1 MLGFPQ
7 TTEFNKRIPK
17 QKFYENLD
25 VSPALKRVFVEQIKL
40 IHWRNKLAESTL
52 NIAPGQAV
60 TEIAVIEIKL
70 TQPQL
75 DEAVLRQIDKEIPY
89 HILFVLSYGNKVQ
102 AWTGYKEAA
111 ESGKKAFKVNKYYHT
126 EWMLEDELILDIEGL
141 NMDAVWDISY
151 DQIEGEYDSTIFTA
165 EKTSASIDKAFKA
178 SKHIQDYVFTDGYA
192 EKSVERR
199 FAEDLDAA
207 DEVCVY
213 AKLPRG
219 FHIPTPVGNYSPDWA
234 IAFNEGTVKHIFFI
248 AETKGTMESL
258 SLKPIEKAKISCAR
272 KLFNEI
278 STENVKY
285 HDVDS
290 YQHLLDVMKS
300 L

>member
-60 TEIAVIEIKL
+60 TEIEVIEIKL

-141 NMDAVWDISY
+141 NMDAVWDNFII
-151 DQIEGEYDSTIFTA
+151 QIGGVELEQGNDLA
-165 EKTSASIDKAFKA
+165 EQIAVDERK
-178 SKHIQDYVFTDGYA
+178 
-192 EKSVERR
+192 EKLIKE
-199 FAEDLDAA
+199 
-207 DEVCVY
+207 
-213 AKLPRG
+213 
-219 FHIPTPVGNYSPDWA
+219 
-234 IAFNEGTVKHIFFI
+234 
-248 AETKGTMESL
+248 
-258 SLKPIEKAKISCAR
+258 IEKLEKQAKNEKQPNKKFELAQKVKALKE
-272 KLFNEI
+272 KLN
-278 STENVKY
+278 SP
-285 HDVDS
+285 
-290 YQHLLDVMKS
+290 
-300 L
+300 

>member
-60 TEIAVIEIKL
+60 TEIEVIEIKL

-141 NMDAVWDISY
+141 NMDAVWDNFIIQIGGVELEQGNDLAEETQFSLKEVISCFY
-151 DQIEGEYDSTIFTA
+151 II
-165 EKTSASIDKAFKA
+165 
-178 SKHIQDYVFTDGYA
+178 
-192 EKSVERR
+192 
-199 FAEDLDAA
+199 AA
-207 DEVCVY
+207 Y
-213 AKLPRG
+213 AKCDFLD
-219 FHIPTPVGNYSPDWA
+219 GNYICD
-234 IAFNEGTVKHIFFI
+234 K
-248 AETKGTMESL
+248 
-258 SLKPIEKAKISCAR
+258 R
-272 KLFNEI
+272 R
-278 STENVKY
+278 
-285 HDVDS
+285 VDS
-290 YQHLLDVMKS
+290 RENTEPFVWNNALNRSGLPVMAFARS
-300 L
+300 VSFLGDRVSGR

>member
-17 QKFYENLD
+17 QKFYENID

-52 NIAPGQAV
+52 NIAPGQVV
-60 TEIAVIEIKL
+60 TEIEVIEIKL

-141 NMDAVWDISY
+141 NMDAVWDNFIIQVGGVELEQGN
-151 DQIEGEYDSTIFTA
+151 DLAEQIELDDR
-165 EKTSASIDKAFKA
+165 KVQL
-178 SKHIQDYVFTDGYA
+178 SKD
-192 EKSVERR
+192 
-199 FAEDLDAA
+199 
-207 DEVCVY
+207 
-213 AKLPRG
+213 
-219 FHIPTPVGNYSPDWA
+219 
-234 IAFNEGTVKHIFFI
+234 
-248 AETKGTMESL
+248 
-258 SLKPIEKAKISCAR
+258 IEKLEKQAR
-272 KLFNEI
+272 SEKQPNKKFQLAQQ
-278 STENVKY
+278 VKALKKQL
-285 HDVDS
+285 VE
-290 YQHLLDVMKS
+290 LG
-300 L
+300 

>member
-17 QKFYENLD
+17 QKFYENID

-60 TEIAVIEIKL
+60 TEIEVIEIKL

-89 HILFVLSYGNKVQ
+89 HILFVLSYGNKIQ

-141 NMDAVWDISY
+141 NMDAVWDNFIIQVGGVELEQGNDLSK
-151 DQIEGEYDSTIFTA
+151 QIE
-165 EKTSASIDKAFKA
+165 
-178 SKHIQDYVFTDGYA
+178 
-192 EKSVERR
+192 
-199 FAEDLDAA
+199 LD
-207 DEVCVY
+207 DRKVQ
-213 AKLPRG
+213 L
-219 FHIPTPVGNYSPDWA
+219 
-234 IAFNEGTVKHIFFI
+234 
-248 AETKGTMESL
+248 TKD
-258 SLKPIEKAKISCAR
+258 IEKLEKQAR
-272 KLFNEI
+272 SEKQPNKKFQLAQQ
-278 STENVKY
+278 VKALKK
-285 HDVDS
+285 
-290 YQHLLDVMKS
+290 QLAELG
-300 L
+300 

>member
-17 QKFYENLD
+17 QKFYENID

-60 TEIAVIEIKL
+60 TEIEVIEIKL

-89 HILFVLSYGNKVQ
+89 HILFVLSYGNKIQ

-141 NMDAVWDISY
+141 NMDAVWDNFIIQVGGVELEQGNDLSK
-151 DQIEGEYDSTIFTA
+151 QIE
-165 EKTSASIDKAFKA
+165 
-178 SKHIQDYVFTDGYA
+178 
-192 EKSVERR
+192 
-199 FAEDLDAA
+199 LD
-207 DEVCVY
+207 DRKVQL
-213 AKLPRG
+213 AK
-219 FHIPTPVGNYSPDWA
+219 D
-234 IAFNEGTVKHIFFI
+234 
-248 AETKGTMESL
+248 
-258 SLKPIEKAKISCAR
+258 IEKLEKQAR
-272 KLFNEI
+272 SEKQPNKKFQLAQQ
-278 STENVKY
+278 VKALKK
-285 HDVDS
+285 
-290 YQHLLDVMKS
+290 QLAELG
-300 L
+300 

>member
-25 VSPALKRVFVEQIKL
+25 VSPALKRVFVDQIKL

-60 TEIAVIEIKL
+60 TEIEVIEIKL

-141 NMDAVWDISY
+141 NMDAVWDNFII
-151 DQIEGEYDSTIFTA
+151 QIGGVELEQGNDLA
-165 EKTSASIDKAFKA
+165 EQIAVDERK
-178 SKHIQDYVFTDGYA
+178 
-192 EKSVERR
+192 EKLIKE
-199 FAEDLDAA
+199 
-207 DEVCVY
+207 
-213 AKLPRG
+213 
-219 FHIPTPVGNYSPDWA
+219 
-234 IAFNEGTVKHIFFI
+234 
-248 AETKGTMESL
+248 
-258 SLKPIEKAKISCAR
+258 IEKLEKQAR
-272 KLFNEI
+272 NEKQPNKKFELAQKVKALKEKLN
-278 STENVKY
+278 SP
-285 HDVDS
+285 
-290 YQHLLDVMKS
+290 
-300 L
+300 

>member
-17 QKFYENLD
+17 QKFYENID

-60 TEIAVIEIKL
+60 TEIEVIEIKL

-126 EWMLEDELILDIEGL
+126 EWMLEDELILDLEGL
-141 NMDAVWDISY
+141 NMDAVWDNFIIQVGGVELEQGNELAE
-151 DQIEGEYDSTIFTA
+151 QIELDDRKVQLAKDI
-165 EKTSASIDKAFKA
+165 EKLEKQARNEKQPNKKFQLA
-178 SKHIQDYVFTDGYA
+178 SKVKALKKQLA
-192 EKSVERR
+192 E
-199 FAEDLDAA
+199 L
-207 DEVCVY
+207 
-213 AKLPRG
+213 G
-219 FHIPTPVGNYSPDWA
+219 
-234 IAFNEGTVKHIFFI
+234 
-248 AETKGTMESL
+248 
-258 SLKPIEKAKISCAR
+258 
-272 KLFNEI
+272 
-278 STENVKY
+278 
-285 HDVDS
+285 
-290 YQHLLDVMKS
+290 
-300 L
+300 

>member
-17 QKFYENLD
+17 QKFYENID

-40 IHWRNKLAESTL
+40 IHWRNKLAETTL

-60 TEIAVIEIKL
+60 TEIEVIEIKL
-70 TQPQL
+70 TQQQL

-141 NMDAVWDISY
+141 NMDAVWDNFIIQVGGVELEQGNDLSE
-151 DQIEGEYDSTIFTA
+151 QI
-165 EKTSASIDKAFKA
+165 K
-178 SKHIQDYVFTDGYA
+178 
-192 EKSVERR
+192 
-199 FAEDLDAA
+199 LD
-207 DEVCVY
+207 DRKVQL
-213 AKLPRG
+213 AK
-219 FHIPTPVGNYSPDWA
+219 D
-234 IAFNEGTVKHIFFI
+234 
-248 AETKGTMESL
+248 
-258 SLKPIEKAKISCAR
+258 IEKLEKQAR
-272 KLFNEI
+272 NEKQP
-278 STENVKY
+278 NKKFQLAQQVKALKK
-285 HDVDS
+285 
-290 YQHLLDVMKS
+290 QLAELG
-300 L
+300 